1 MADQEMFLLAVALR
15 TAKWAVVVPDFS
27 GAVHLP
33 MSEITFVDIPEVFLI
48 YDAEVLV
55 DVEAKFES
63 PMSMIAPFAK
73 FSHVFLMEITS
84 SWIIVSSAGLLSA
97 FPSYFS
103 SGKCSFVTVSPRPSQ
118 QALSM
123 REGVVP
129 GTLVDIPFTHLPK
142 HIFVNG
148 ELKSSLA
155 VDESWKPAVHESKK
169 NCRATGLRVI
179 AVKFPA
185 SDVLSKHNLPIIEMH
200 CNQSFVMAAGVCLSL
215 GVTGLSVSQAEQA
228 CIGTR
233 VALPCG
239 Y

>member
-1 MADQEMFLLAVALR
+1 M
-15 TAKWAVVVPDFS
+15 
-27 GAVHLP
+27 
-33 MSEITFVDIPEVFLI
+33 
-48 YDAEVLV
+48 
-55 DVEAKFES
+55 
-63 PMSMIAPFAK
+63 
-73 FSHVFLMEITS
+73 
-84 SWIIVSSAGLLSA
+84 IIVSGGGPVSA

-103 SGKCSFVTVSPRPSQ
+103 SGKCSVVTVSPRPSQ

-179 AVKFPA
+179 AVNFPA

-228 CIGTR
+228 CVGAR
-233 VALPCG
+233 VALSCG
-239 Y
+239 VPGNTGVVTDASTMQRWNRLATQPATLACGRPLLGWPVSARLYSLG